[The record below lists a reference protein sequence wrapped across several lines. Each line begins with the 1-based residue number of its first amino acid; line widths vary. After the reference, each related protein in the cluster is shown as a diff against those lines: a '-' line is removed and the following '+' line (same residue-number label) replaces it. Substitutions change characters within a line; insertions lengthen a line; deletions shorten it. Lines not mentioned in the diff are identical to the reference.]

1 MAIATSTA
9 IAIGTSVVAAGAS
22 AKQASTASG
31 YADKALKD
39 SRDAYDRAMNEL
51 TSNKFAALNLPTEAY
66 EREREAM
73 LSAGQQA
80 TSQAAEGEGRG
91 VAATAGR
98 VQMAQQAGQRE
109 IAGAMGQDLMKLEGL
124 TAQEEARLSE
134 ARANLELEQAA
145 GAQAAAA
152 QFGAQKDAAITGA
165 ISSLA
170 SAGQQY
176 MQGSEL
182 FKEQEG
188 AREFGKLKKEYD
200 KAVELGKVGKRFQ
213 DAQGNVL
220 PFEDALTRV
229 QAPNVDLSGAQSL
242 KGTQVTDYFVK
253 RPSVIKSLLGTSFED
268 DTLFQPSVATSA
280 NKFMPS
286 ASGANSRLR
295 FNAKPFG
302 S

>member
-1 MAIATSTA
+1 MGIATSTA
-9 IAIGTSVVAAGAS
+9 IAIGTSVASAGAS
-22 AKQASTASG
+22 AVQASQASG
-31 YADKALKD
+31 NANRAKKE
-39 SRDAYDRAMNEL
+39 SEDAFKRAMNEL
-51 TSNKFAALNLPTEAY
+51 TSNKFKGLNLPTEAF

-73 LSAGQQA
+73 LSAGAQA
-80 TSQAAEGEGRG
+80 TEAGRESERG
-91 VAATAGR
+91 AAATAGR
-98 VQMAQQAGQRE
+98 IQMAQQEGQRQ
-109 IAGAMGQDLMKLEGL
+109 IAGAMGEDLMKLEGL
-124 TAQEEARLSE
+124 TAQEEARLSG
-134 ARANLELEQAA
+134 ARSNLELAQAE

-165 ISSLA
+165 FSSLA

-182 FKEQEG
+182 FKQDEG

-200 KAVELGKVGKRFQ
+200 KAVDLGKVGKRFQ

-242 KGTQVTDYFVK
+242 KGAQVTDYFVK

-268 DTLFQPSVATSA
+268 NTLFQPSVATST

-286 ASGANSRLR
+286 ASGVNSRLR